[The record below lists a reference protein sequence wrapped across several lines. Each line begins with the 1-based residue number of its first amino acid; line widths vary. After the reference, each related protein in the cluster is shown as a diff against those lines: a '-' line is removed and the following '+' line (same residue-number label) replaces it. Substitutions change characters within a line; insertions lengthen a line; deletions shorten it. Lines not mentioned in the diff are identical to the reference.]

1 MTSAITPNLIS
12 TTFPVAGQDNDS
24 QGFRDNFAEIV
35 ANFTTAKTEITTLQT
50 NSVDVTKPVNN
61 LLGSVL
67 SNGLYTQFSATLNVA
82 SGVNGAYAVDLSIG
96 SAHKFVLSGNA
107 TLTFT
112 NWPSYNGV
120 TVLSSVIV
128 IIEGDGN
135 GTWTPTF
142 ASTAGGQVY
151 SSTTLPSL
159 AISNAT
165 TSIMLEAITVDH
177 QNVFIRHLGTFTHA
191 I

>member
-35 ANFTTAKTEITTLQT
+35 ANFTTAQTEITTLQI